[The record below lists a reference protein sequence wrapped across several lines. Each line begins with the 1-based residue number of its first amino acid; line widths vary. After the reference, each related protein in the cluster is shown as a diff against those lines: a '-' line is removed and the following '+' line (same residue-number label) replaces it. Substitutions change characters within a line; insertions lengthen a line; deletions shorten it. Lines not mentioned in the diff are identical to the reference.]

1 MMRLS
6 RDMWKVVSLTSH
18 VLCMCR
24 HSLLSH
30 QRSQSC
36 KMKLGERAGIL
47 LDGLFSVKKGRQE
60 ERKEQAIR
68 AWVVI

>member
-1 MMRLS
+1 
-6 RDMWKVVSLTSH
+6 
-18 VLCMCR
+18 
-24 HSLLSH
+24 
-30 QRSQSC
+30 
-36 KMKLGERAGIL
+36 MKLGEKAGIL